1 MINVFTDGACSNNGK
16 QNAKAGIGVFFE
28 ENDPRNVSRRVDGKQ
43 TNNTAELTAIVV
55 VFDILR
61 EDIEQGKNIIIH
73 SDSEYSINCMTKW
86 GVKWAQDNWSKKT
99 IKNLELVKEGY
110 ELFQQFP
117 NVSISHVKAHTE
129 SMDPLSVGNRGADRL
144 ANESIGLQECPYAD
158 QKYYLNVSY
167 EQKDVA
173 KSLGSKWDPKRKKWY
188 YMGSLPEEQK
198 TKLMEMFQ

>member
-43 TNNTAELTAIVV
+43 TNNTAELTAILV

-61 EDIEQGKNIIIH
+61 KDIEQGKNIVIH

-86 GVKWAQDNWSKKT
+86 GVKWAKDNWSKKT
-99 IKNLELVKEGY
+99 IKNLELVKKGY

-144 ANESIGLQECPYAD
+144 ANESIGLEECPYSD
-158 QKYYLNVSY
+158 QKYYLNVPY

-188 YMGSLPEEQK
+188 YMSSLPEEQK

>member
-99 IKNLELVKEGY
+99 IKNLELVKKGY
-110 ELFQQFP
+110 ELFQQYP

>member
-117 NVSISHVKAHTE
+117 NVSIDDITHDSKFDPNLVSVDMILEKVKKF
-129 SMDPLSVGNRGADRL
+129 
-144 ANESIGLQECPYAD
+144 I
-158 QKYYLNVSY
+158 
-167 EQKDVA
+167 
-173 KSLGSKWDPKRKKWY
+173 
-188 YMGSLPEEQK
+188 
-198 TKLMEMFQ
+198 

>member
-61 EDIEQGKNIIIH
+61 EDIEQGKNIVIH

-86 GVKWAQDNWSKKT
+86 GVKWAKDNWSKKT
-99 IKNLELVKEGY
+99 IKNLELVKKGY
-110 ELFQQFP
+110 ELFQQYP

-144 ANESIGLQECPYAD
+144 ANESFGLEECPYAD

>member
-86 GVKWAQDNWSKKT
+86 GVKWAKDNWSKKT
-99 IKNLELVKEGY
+99 IKNLELVKKGY

-144 ANESIGLQECPYAD
+144 ANESIGLEECPYSD
-158 QKYYLNVSY
+158 QKYYLNVPY

>member
-144 ANESIGLQECPYAD
+144 ANESIGLEECPYSD
-158 QKYYLNVSY
+158 QKYYLNVPY

-188 YMGSLPEEQK
+188 YMSSLPEEQK

>member
-61 EDIEQGKNIIIH
+61 EDIEQGKNIVIH

-144 ANESIGLQECPYAD
+144 ANESIGLEECPYSD
-158 QKYYLNVSY
+158 QKYYLNVPY

>member
-99 IKNLELVKEGY
+99 IKNLDLVKKGY
-110 ELFQQFP
+110 ELFQQYP

-144 ANESIGLQECPYAD
+144 ANESIGLEECPYSD
-158 QKYYLNVSY
+158 QKYYLNVPY

>member
-61 EDIEQGKNIIIH
+61 EDIEQGKNIVIH

-86 GVKWAQDNWSKKT
+86 GVKWAKDNWSKKT
-99 IKNLELVKEGY
+99 IKNLELVKKGY

-144 ANESIGLQECPYAD
+144 ANESIGLEECPYSD
-158 QKYYLNVSY
+158 QKYYLNVPY

>member
-1 MINVFTDGACSNNGK
+1 MINAFTDGACSNNGK
-16 QNAKAGIGVFFE
+16 QNAKAGIGIFFE

-61 EDIEQGKNIIIH
+61 EDIEQGKKIVIH

-99 IKNLELVKEGY
+99 IKNLELVKKGY

-129 SMDPLSVGNRGADRL
+129 SMDQLSVGNRGADRL
-144 ANESIGLQECPYAD
+144 ANESIGLQECPYSD

-188 YMGSLPEEQK
+188 YMSSLPEEQK

>member
-43 TNNTAELTAIVV
+43 TNNTAELTAILV

-61 EDIEQGKNIIIH
+61 EDIEQGKNIVIH

-99 IKNLELVKEGY
+99 IKNLELVKKCY
-110 ELFQQFP
+110 ELFQQYP

-144 ANESIGLQECPYAD
+144 ANESIGLEECPYAD

>member
-1 MINVFTDGACSNNGK
+1 MMNVFTDGACSNNGK

-61 EDIEQGKNIIIH
+61 EDIEQGKKIVIH

-144 ANESIGLQECPYAD
+144 ANESIGLEECPYSD
-158 QKYYLNVSY
+158 QKYYLNVPY

-188 YMGSLPEEQK
+188 YMSSLPEEQK

>member
-43 TNNTAELTAIVV
+43 TNNTAELTAILV

-61 EDIEQGKNIIIH
+61 EDIEQGKNIVIH

-99 IKNLELVKEGY
+99 IKNLELVKKGY
-110 ELFQQFP
+110 ELFQQYP

-144 ANESIGLQECPYAD
+144 ANESIGLEECPYAD
-158 QKYYLNVSY
+158 QKYYLNVPY

>member
-1 MINVFTDGACSNNGK
+1 MMNVFTDGACSNNGK

-61 EDIEQGKNIIIH
+61 EDIEQGKNIVIH

-99 IKNLELVKEGY
+99 IKNLELVKKGY

-144 ANESIGLQECPYAD
+144 ANESIGLEECPYSD
-158 QKYYLNVSY
+158 QKYYLNVPY

-173 KSLGSKWDPKRKKWY
+173 KSFGSKWDPKRKKWY

>member
-99 IKNLELVKEGY
+99 IKNLDLVKKGY

-144 ANESIGLQECPYAD
+144 ANESIGLEECPYSD
-158 QKYYLNVSY
+158 QKYYLNVPY

>member
-1 MINVFTDGACSNNGK
+1 MNVFTDGACSNNGK

-61 EDIEQGKNIIIH
+61 EDIEQGKNIVIH
-73 SDSEYSINCMTKW
+73 SDSEYSINSMTKW

-99 IKNLELVKEGY
+99 IKNLELVKKGY

-144 ANESIGLQECPYAD
+144 ANESIGLQECPYSD
-158 QKYYLNVSY
+158 QKYYLNVPY

-173 KSLGSKWDPKRKKWY
+173 KSFGSKWDPKRKKWY

>member
-86 GVKWAQDNWSKKT
+86 GVKWAKDNWSKKT
-99 IKNLELVKEGY
+99 IKNLELVKKGY

-144 ANESIGLQECPYAD
+144 ANESIGLQECPYSD
-158 QKYYLNVSY
+158 QKYYLNVPY

>member
-1 MINVFTDGACSNNGK
+1 MMNVFTDGACSNNGK

-61 EDIEQGKNIIIH
+61 EDIEQGKNIVIH

-144 ANESIGLQECPYAD
+144 ANESIGLQECPYSD
-158 QKYYLNVSY
+158 QKYYLNVPY

-188 YMGSLPEEQK
+188 YMSSLPEEQK
-198 TKLMEMFQ
+198 TKLIEMFQ